1 MKQLILTQFPW
12 TSLPI
17 IALVIFFTFFVG
29 LIISVSLKSRQPV
42 LQRASRIPLEDAPIA
57 DMGRKERS

>member
-17 IALVIFFTFFVG
+17 IALLIFFTFFVG
-29 LIISVSLKSRQPV
+29 LIISLTLKSRQFA
-42 LQRASRIPLEDAPIA
+42 LQKASQIPLEDASLV
-57 DMGRKERS
+57 ERENHE

>member
-17 IALVIFFTFFVG
+17 VALVIFFTFFVG
-29 LIISVSLKSRQPV
+29 LIVSVSLRSRRPV
-42 LQRASRIPLEDAPIA
+42 LQEASRIPLEDAPLA
-57 DMGRKERS
+57 DMSRKERS